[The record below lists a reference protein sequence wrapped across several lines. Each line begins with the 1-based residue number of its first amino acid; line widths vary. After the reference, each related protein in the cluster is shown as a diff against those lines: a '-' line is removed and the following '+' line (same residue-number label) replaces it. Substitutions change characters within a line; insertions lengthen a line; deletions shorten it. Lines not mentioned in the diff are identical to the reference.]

1 LGTEYLR
8 YQHLKSF
15 FDKVETLEM
24 QNEYLDQILAKQK
37 PLASN
42 FIAFSGHIMTKE
54 DKNKQVQEF
63 SICLNSIFEEIQL
76 QTDLFD
82 LQSNQLRLS

>member
-1 LGTEYLR
+1 
-8 YQHLKSF
+8 
-15 FDKVETLEM
+15 M

-63 SICLNSIFEEIQL
+63 SICLNSIFEEI
-76 QTDLFD
+76 
-82 LQSNQLRLS
+82 

>member
-1 LGTEYLR
+1 
-8 YQHLKSF
+8 
-15 FDKVETLEM
+15 
-24 QNEYLDQILAKQK
+24 
-37 PLASN
+37 
-42 FIAFSGHIMTKE
+42 MTKE